1 MLDKILHLND
11 IIDIDVFQKI
21 QDDIAEATG
30 ISIITVDWKG
40 KPETKHSKCSE
51 FCNLM
56 RKNDTY
62 SKL

>member
-40 KPETKHSKCSE
+40 KAR
-51 FCNLM
+51 N
-56 RKNDTY
+56 
-62 SKL
+62 